1 MNSRNNF
8 SRDFEKLFN
17 SDIDDEAFLKNL
29 EDFCYHNM
37 DDEDYVKK
45 IRKIFIDKE
54 LTKIFF
60 QDLMDAISKKL
71 DVDHCSR
78 NKLFYKNRQKYTL
91 ETLDIL
97 FECCESPIEK
107 IFLNTILI
115 YFLYQSAYFLYQPLF
130 ASSSSNT
137 STTIKKIKSKYQESI
152 FVCQEFDKEWDDNDP
167 LKGVFEIMYFQ
178 EARLDTHRYNNYHF
192 IIQPQFPDLII
203 QNRSI
208 RADLLIWKPSND
220 FKLIV
225 ECDGYKYHSD
235 EESFSRDRKRDRLF
249 KLHGYEVFR
258 FSGKEICNEPYKCS
272 KDLFDYLIKKET

>member
-1 MNSRNNF
+1 
-8 SRDFEKLFN
+8 
-17 SDIDDEAFLKNL
+17 
-29 EDFCYHNM
+29 
-37 DDEDYVKK
+37 
-45 IRKIFIDKE
+45 
-54 LTKIFF
+54 
-60 QDLMDAISKKL
+60 
-71 DVDHCSR
+71 
-78 NKLFYKNRQKYTL
+78 
-91 ETLDIL
+91 
-97 FECCESPIEK
+97 
-107 IFLNTILI
+107 
-115 YFLYQSAYFLYQPLF
+115 
-130 ASSSSNT
+130 
-137 STTIKKIKSKYQESI
+137 
-152 FVCQEFDKEWDDNDP
+152 
-167 LKGVFEIMYFQ
+167 MYFH

-192 IIQPQFPDLII
+192 IIQPQFPDLIL